1 MKKPLF
7 TALFF
12 LLAIPFF
19 IFPVSAAEGE
29 PEEHS
34 LSIQYLNED
43 GSQAFPAYS
52 ARIAEGE
59 EYSVPS
65 PVSED
70 AFPNPSEV
78 SGIMGNEDID
88 EIVTYGS
95 YFYGTECYSRKTGVL
110 LYSRSNNSGSVPGN
124 TVRIV
129 PPLIRGYS
137 SPEPAYY
144 TINALGGSAGILKFT
159 YYPNR
164 YSVTFNFIYPDGT
177 IAFEPRAVQIY
188 YDDPVTVYCPPLEGY
203 QPLCDAFGQ
212 PLKLTAADTSFDVVY
227 TPKDCTLTIK
237 YQYADGSEAFP
248 SYTETVKY
256 NGNYSVE
263 SPTLLGYEPN
273 IPVVSGVMNSDGL
286 EIIVTYLRGNPILT
300 IDYLYP
306 DGSQAA
312 PSAKSAVKTGQSY
325 NIMSPLVPGY
335 TPDKPVIS
343 GIMRDE
349 DIHITVTYNKTKYL
363 LTIKYNHPNGSR
375 IAPDYT
381 GRYEEGESYEV
392 PSPSVIGYTT
402 GTEVVAGIMPA
413 HNVIKTTTYYLSGS
427 ADMGD
432 TSNLLNVISASGEYI
447 QVYIS
452 KTLLTLITAGLI
464 IFAALMVIR
473 VIPGVLKRFTRS

>member
-1 MKKPLF
+1 MKKPLL

-12 LLAIPFF
+12 LLAIPFL

-29 PEEHS
+29 SEEHS

-65 PVSED
+65 PVSEELSPD
-70 AFPNPSEV
+70 FEIV
-78 SGIMGNEDID
+78 SGIMGDEDIS
-88 EIVTYGS
+88 ETVTYALKYYVYATLTS
-95 YFYGTECYSRKTGVL
+95 RRTNKVLSTVQYGPHDGNKT
-110 LYSRSNNSGSVPGN
+110 S
-124 TVRIV
+124 I
-129 PPLIRGYS
+129 IRPVSLPGYS
-137 SPEPAYY
+137 SPSPSEFE
-144 TINALGGSAGILKFT
+144 ILVNYQNHNVEFT

-164 YSVTFNFIYPDGT
+164 YNVTFNFLYSDGT
-177 IAFEPRAVQIY
+177 AAFAPLTTSIY

-203 QPLCDAFGQ
+203 QPLCDALGQ
-212 PLKLTAADTSFDVVY
+212 PLKSTAAGTSFDVVY

-248 SYTETVKY
+248 PYTGTVKY
-256 NGNYSVE
+256 NGDYSVE
-263 SPTLLGYEPN
+263 SPALLGYEPN
-273 IPVVSGVMNSDGL
+273 IPVVSGVMNSDGR
-286 EIIVTYLRGNPILT
+286 EIVVTYLRGSPILT

-343 GIMRDE
+343 GVMGIE
-349 DIHITVTYNKTKYL
+349 NTHVTVTYNKTKYL
-363 LTIKYNHPNGSR
+363 LTIKYNYPNGSR

-381 GRYEEGESYEV
+381 GRYEEGEQYEV

-402 GTEVVAGIMPA
+402 GTEVISGIMPA
-413 HNVIKTTTYYLSGS
+413 HNVVKTAAYYLEGS
-427 ADMGD
+427 AVMGD
-432 TSNLLNVISASGEYI
+432 MSNLLDAVSSSGEYI

-452 KTLLTLITAGLI
+452 KTLLTLITAGI
-464 IFAALMVIR
+464 IILAAFMALRLALYIIR
-473 VIPGVLKRFTRS
+473 RFIRS